1 MRVKSK
7 YLAVG
12 LLFSFISCDLFM
24 SDEMKDKSLGLFDK
38 VNSIL
43 DASEKSVRKTTKK
56 KRKTSRKRSSSVKRY
71 ANSNLVQNV
80 MSDDITS
87 GLQDDIQHS
96 NIQTDAP
103 FEHSLE
109 INDEENSKVELSSTK
124 SELREKEIQKQQ
136 DEHSRVTQGSLT
148 YPLSSESGELKETIE
163 SNEINF
169 TIDYDFR
176 AKNDLQTI
184 SGSNTISYAS
194 EIEEEDYEQYY
205 LEDEEDEYDEEEI
218 RLDNRYKS
226 YLGGVGYN
234 VSAAIGTIDK
244 IYNNYKLFE
253 EQRTKMYSTRL
264 DTVTKDQAKKEAE
277 KFTKEEL
284 EKALKELLNYI
295 QVSAKIATNFVYQK
309 EQYAKQRLD
318 KLETEV
324 KTLISEVQGQSH
336 PYEAY
341 KAIVRS
347 KFLQMKDSLEV
358 VKGVIDR
365 DGPWY

>member
-1 MRVKSK
+1 
-7 YLAVG
+7 G
-12 LLFSFISCDLFM
+12 
-24 SDEMKDKSLGLFDK
+24 
-38 VNSIL
+38 
-43 DASEKSVRKTTKK
+43 
-56 KRKTSRKRSSSVKRY
+56 
-71 ANSNLVQNV
+71 
-80 MSDDITS
+80 
-87 GLQDDIQHS
+87 
-96 NIQTDAP
+96 
-103 FEHSLE
+103 
-109 INDEENSKVELSSTK
+109 ST
-124 SELREKEIQKQQ
+124 
-136 DEHSRVTQGSLT
+136 GS
-148 YPLSSESGELKETIE
+148 
-163 SNEINF
+163 
-169 TIDYDFR
+169 
-176 AKNDLQTI
+176 
-184 SGSNTISYAS
+184 
-194 EIEEEDYEQYY
+194 
-205 LEDEEDEYDEEEI
+205 
-218 RLDNRYKS
+218 DNRYKS
-226 YLGGVGYN
+226 YLEGVRYN
-234 VSAAIGTIDK
+234 VSAAIGSIDK

-284 EKALKELLNYI
+284 EKDLKELLNYI
-295 QVSAKIATNFVYQK
+295 QVSAKTATNFVYQK